1 MRKNFNNLT
10 LILGS
15 YKCNKNC
22 PYCIAKNNMKFAN
35 FDDKIDDLDNIMND
49 LIKANVYFQK
59 FVLSGNG
66 EPSLY
71 DLNTLKRIKEI
82 LVKNRN
88 LFGSLRIHSS
98 GNIFFEDEKFVLFND
113 KYLKPEFE
121 ILRVAI
127 DYDKDKSILGYNRNY
142 LDANCF
148 KKALNVKCDIAF
160 TDYLEDNNLVRD
172 LSNLLSFNHQISTVR
187 FKKLMPGDSINTKQA
202 KWVINHTLSDSKIND
217 LFSKVKHGV
226 GNYTSIVYDVTGNYN
241 YDYVINCGQLQDYNY
256 NKLTVHELV
265 KRRKLNE

>member
-1 MRKNFNNLT
+1 M
-10 LILGS
+10 
-15 YKCNKNC
+15 NK
-22 PYCIAKNNMKFAN
+22 KTDE
-35 FDDKIDDLDNIMND
+35 DDI
-49 LIKANVYFQK
+49 
-59 FVLSGNG
+59 VL
-66 EPSLY
+66 
-71 DLNTLKRIKEI
+71 
-82 LVKNRN
+82 
-88 LFGSLRIHSS
+88 
-98 GNIFFEDEKFVLFND
+98 NIFFEDEKFVLFND

-256 NKLTVHELV
+256 NKLSVHELV